1 MHRFYESNKM
11 LQKVQ
16 SLSLGPIASDKL
28 VTHLVTFPYGMTI
41 AAYLYASLLFGGNK
55 DNFFGMSEPHV

>member
-16 SLSLGPIASDKL
+16 LLGLGPIASDKL
-28 VTHLVTFPYGMTI
+28 VTLVMCFLRVMM
-41 AAYLYASLLFGGNK
+41 AAYLCARLLFGGNK
-55 DNFFGMSEPHV
+55 DKKLLLYI